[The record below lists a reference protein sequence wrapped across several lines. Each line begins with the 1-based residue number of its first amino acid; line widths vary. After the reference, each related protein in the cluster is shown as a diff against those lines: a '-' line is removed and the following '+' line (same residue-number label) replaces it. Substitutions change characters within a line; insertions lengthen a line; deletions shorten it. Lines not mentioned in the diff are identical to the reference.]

1 MTFLMQGVAGVR
13 GFARDGCCSCALSLA
28 TPCRQMHVFAKRKK
42 NPPRERKK
50 VPARHHT
57 SYVSRPRLNR
67 TVGWWGVGSPLPGG
81 VLSPTTSWIG
91 SAAGCARRL
100 HREAGADFLV
110 VHAMGAVSSTQLRSP
125 APVPTARLRR
135 RSFVKSQYQQQQTP
149 LGEQQGGRSSSLSAT
164 PKRKG
169 AETPPTSPARA
180 RDGVLAV
187 QRISFTDTPLLGG
200 VESSPS
206 GRQVQRVNSI
216 RRRSWQT
223 SNYLLNPDIHSPKFF
238 PPVAVAHDGDGT
250 KATQG
255 ALAEAQQQSAA
266 ADHRTSPQTISD
278 SPSSS
283 SDVDTVHDVPPA
295 EESESP
301 PFDCLLRTAAEAAV
315 AATAAAVD
323 AAAAV
328 AAAGRAA
335 GDTGHRS
342 EGAAEQGEEGGTP
355 SPAFYQPPARVVA
368 ATEPRAIDTRP
379 PSGVA
384 RALARL
390 PPQRFCER
398 ATAALASWTTAGRWL
413 VASLALA
420 CWAALL
426 QLAARERLTDA
437 LDQLSIGLAL
447 VMS

>member
-67 TVGWWGVGSPLPGG
+67 TVARVVVGAAPLPGG
-81 VLSPTTSWIG
+81 VLSPSWIG

-149 LGEQQGGRSSSLSAT
+149 LGEQQGGRSSPLSAT

-216 RRRSWQT
+216 RADHGKRPTTCSILTSIRPSSFHLSQSRTTAMAPRRRRARSRRRSSRARRPIT
-223 SNYLLNPDIHSPKFF
+223 DL
-238 PPVAVAHDGDGT
+238 
-250 KATQG
+250 
-255 ALAEAQQQSAA
+255 A
-266 ADHRTSPQTISD
+266 ADY
-278 SPSSS
+278 
-283 SDVDTVHDVPPA
+283 
-295 EESESP
+295 
-301 PFDCLLRTAAEAAV
+301 LR
-315 AATAAAVD
+315 
-323 AAAAV
+323 
-328 AAAGRAA
+328 
-335 GDTGHRS
+335 
-342 EGAAEQGEEGGTP
+342 
-355 SPAFYQPPARVVA
+355 
-368 ATEPRAIDTRP
+368 
-379 PSGVA
+379 
-384 RALARL
+384 
-390 PPQRFCER
+390 
-398 ATAALASWTTAGRWL
+398 
-413 VASLALA
+413 
-420 CWAALL
+420 
-426 QLAARERLTDA
+426 
-437 LDQLSIGLAL
+437 LAL
-447 VMS
+447 VLFGRRHGA